1 MTSLR
6 KFYLKRCRL
15 KVSLIAAMSEDRVIG
30 IDNQLPWKLPADLAW
45 FKKNTL
51 HKPIVM
57 GRKTWESLPFRPLPG
72 RDNII
77 ISRDKGY
84 QARNK
89 KNAVVEQ
96 AIICSS
102 IDEAI
107 AYASQQKH
115 EELMFI
121 GGATLYEQVL
131 EKADKVYL
139 TLVRGEFKGDAWF
152 PQIDFTQWQEIYSQD
167 NIPDE
172 NNPHYYRFSIYER
185 K

>member
-1 MTSLR
+1 M
-6 KFYLKRCRL
+6 KI
-15 KVSLIAAMSEDRVIG
+15 SLIAAMAEDRIIG
-30 IDNQLPWKLPADLAW
+30 IDNKLPWKLPADLAW

-51 HKPIVM
+51 NKPIVM

-77 ISRDKGY
+77 ITRDKTY
-84 QARNK
+84 QAVNK
-89 KNAVVEQ
+89 KDELISS

-102 IDEAI
+102 IDEAVD
-107 AYASQQKH
+107 YAISQGH

-131 EKADKVYL
+131 ERVDCLYL
-139 TLVRGEFKGDAWF
+139 TQVKGQFEGDVWF
-152 PQIDFTQWQEIYSQD
+152 PEIDFSQWSESYSQD
-167 NIPDE
+167 NVPDE
-172 NNPHYYRFSIYER
+172 SNPHHYRFSIYDR